1 MSKIEV
7 KKCRLTSRLYATFFV
22 RDKGIA
28 KQFQRTKNVGGV
40 SVGGAADLANGT
52 PRALARAHTIL
63 LGEVGFAFII
73 PSLPRRNRDQR
84 VVGAGDVA
92 AA

>member
-1 MSKIEV
+1 M
-7 KKCRLTSRLYATFFV
+7 RRFFV

-40 SVGGAADLANGT
+40 SVGGVADLANGT

-63 LGEVGFAFII
+63 LHDDFFTPQDKSPLYMDVQRRGVNILLLLLII
-73 PSLPRRNRDQR
+73 FFTPYFQK
-84 VVGAGDVA
+84 
-92 AA
+92 